1 MVPLVEDE
9 DEETTESGRGS
20 LEVLAMKEDIAAAEL
35 LHKLRVGLKSEP
47 SPPPH
52 IRYY

>member
-9 DEETTESGRGS
+9 YEETTESERGS
-20 LEVLAMKEDIAAAEL
+20 VERLAMKEGIAVAAEL
-35 LHKLRVGLKSEP
+35 LPKVRAGLKSE
-47 SPPPH
+47 PPPH